1 MFPRTAEGIAA
12 RISARIGADAG
23 QTGSRA
29 HTSGLVSR
37 LRRVSPSAVLVS
49 PWLLGAIV
57 VAGAVLRV
65 AQYVSDRALWADEA
79 YLALNLLN
87 RPALELTEPLDF
99 NQTAPAPFLLLE
111 KLAITTAGASEYAV
125 RFVPLVC
132 GIASVGVFALLAR
145 RLLHPAAAPLALL
158 LFTVADGLIYF
169 SSELKPYAVD
179 VLATVALL
187 AAGNSLLARRSSAT
201 RRKTILVTAILAVLV
216 LASYAALFV
225 VAGVV
230 LSLVLDVLWHRDR
243 QRARRLGPVLA
254 TSVIAAAAATL
265 LALRQT
271 AGVTG
276 GRSVLDPS
284 WVSELGSAIASSLAY
299 SPGALTTKLA
309 AGVAAAGFIR
319 IALADPRRGLLLGS
333 PFAFAMIAVFLNQY
347 PLFARTVLFLVPLVA
362 LFVAEGVA
370 AVTLLF
376 RGRARIVVAVTL
388 TLLVSIAP
396 VASASTHLW
405 NPRTH
410 EELKT
415 VLRSVAQNWR
425 SGDTLYLHWGSQ
437 YAFRYYAECECFN
450 NSGSRSLRKMWPFD
464 ERRSES
470 ELGPA
475 IVPRSSTLVV
485 GGYEPNPL
493 RYVAQ
498 IRPLER
504 HGRVWVVFSH
514 LANAD
519 EATFMKSVLPHL
531 LERRGTTQVRFEAPG
546 AGAYLLDVD
555 RRP

>member
-1 MFPRTAEGIAA
+1 MLPRTAERIAA

-23 QTGSRA
+23 QSGSHA
-29 HTSGLVSR
+29 STSARVSR
-37 LRRVSPSAVLVS
+37 LRSVSPSAVLVS
-49 PWLLGAIV
+49 PWLLGAIAA
-57 VAGAVLRV
+57 AGAVLRV

-87 RPALELTEPLDF
+87 RSALELTEPLDF
-99 NQTAPAPFLLLE
+99 NQAAPPLFLLLE
-111 KLAITTAGASEYAV
+111 KLAIITAGASEYAV

-158 LFTVADGLIYF
+158 LFTAADGLIYF
-169 SSELKPYAVD
+169 SSELKPYSVD
-179 VLATVALL
+179 VFATVALL
-187 AAGNSLLARRSSAT
+187 AAGDSLLARRASAT
-201 RRKTILVTAILAVLV
+201 RNTILVTAILAVLV

-230 LSLVLDVLWHRDR
+230 LSLVLDVLWLRDR

-254 TSVIAAAAATL
+254 MSAIAAAAAIL
-265 LALRQT
+265 LVLRQT
-271 AGVTG
+271 TGVTG
-276 GRSVLDPS
+276 DRSVLDPY
-284 WVSELGSAIASSLAY
+284 WVSELASAIASSLAY
-299 SPGALTTKLA
+299 SLGALTTKFA

-347 PLFARTVLFLVPLVA
+347 PLFVRTMLFLVPLLA
-362 LFVAEGVA
+362 LFLAEGVA
-370 AVTLLF
+370 ALTLLF

-405 NPRTH
+405 SPRTH

-437 YAFRYYAECECFN
+437 YAFRYYAECECFHT
-450 NSGSRSLRKMWPFD
+450 SGSRSLRKMWPFHA
-464 ERRSES
+464 RRSES

-475 IVPRSSTLVV
+475 IVPRSPSVV
-485 GGYEPNPL
+485 LGDYEPDPL

-504 HGRVWVVFSH
+504 RGRVWVVFSH

-531 LERRGTTQVRFEAPG
+531 LKRRGTTQVRFEAPG
-546 AGAYLLDVD
+546 AGAYLLDTG

>member
-1 MFPRTAEGIAA
+1 MLARTAERVAA

-23 QTGSRA
+23 QKGSRA
-29 HTSGLVSR
+29 HAPARVSR
-37 LRRVSPSAVLVS
+37 LRSVSPSAVLVS

-57 VAGAVLRV
+57 AAGAALRV

-79 YLALNLLN
+79 YLALNLLD
-87 RPALELTEPLDF
+87 RSALELAEPLDF
-99 NQTAPAPFLLLE
+99 NQAAPPLFLLLE
-111 KLAITTAGASEYAV
+111 KLVITTAGASEYAV

-158 LFTVADGLIYF
+158 LFTAADGLIYF
-169 SSELKPYAVD
+169 SSELKPYSVD

-187 AAGNSLLARRSSAT
+187 AAGDSLLASRASAT
-201 RRKTILVTAILAVLV
+201 RNTILVTGILAVLV

-230 LSLVLDVLWHRDR
+230 LSLILDVLWHRDR

-254 TSVIAAAAATL
+254 TSAIAAAAATL
-265 LALRQT
+265 LVLRQT

-276 GRSVLDPS
+276 DRSVLDPY
-284 WVSELGSAIASSLAY
+284 WVSELASAIASSLAY

-347 PLFARTVLFLVPLVA
+347 PLFVRTVLFLVPLLA
-362 LFVAEGVA
+362 LFLAEGVA
-370 AVTLLF
+370 ALTLLF
-376 RGRARIVVAVTL
+376 RGRARIVVAVSL

-396 VASASTHLW
+396 VASAGTHLW

-410 EELKT
+410 EELKP
-415 VLRSVAQNWR
+415 VLRSVAENWR

-437 YAFRYYAECECFN
+437 YAFRYYAECECFHT
-450 NSGSRSLRKMWPFD
+450 SGSLRKMWPFHA
-464 ERRSES
+464 RRSES

-475 IVPRSSTLVV
+475 IVPGSPSVV
-485 GGYEPNPL
+485 LGDYEPDPL

-504 HGRVWVVFSH
+504 RGRVWVVFSH

-531 LERRGTTQVRFEAPG
+531 LKRRGTTQVRFEAPG

>member
-1 MFPRTAEGIAA
+1 MLPRTAERIAA

-23 QTGSRA
+23 QSGSHA
-29 HTSGLVSR
+29 STSARVSR
-37 LRRVSPSAVLVS
+37 LRSVSPSAVLVS
-49 PWLLGAIV
+49 PWLLGAIAA
-57 VAGAVLRV
+57 AGAVLRV

-87 RPALELTEPLDF
+87 RSALELTQPLDF
-99 NQTAPAPFLLLE
+99 NQAAPPLFLLLE
-111 KLAITTAGASEYAV
+111 KLAIITAGASEYAV

-158 LFTVADGLIYF
+158 LFTAADGLIYF
-169 SSELKPYAVD
+169 SSELKPYSVD
-179 VLATVALL
+179 VFATVALL
-187 AAGNSLLARRSSAT
+187 AAGDSLLARRASAT
-201 RRKTILVTAILAVLV
+201 RNTILVTAILAVLV

-230 LSLVLDVLWHRDR
+230 LSLVLDVLWLRDR

-254 TSVIAAAAATL
+254 MSAIAAAAAIL
-265 LALRQT
+265 LVLRQT
-271 AGVTG
+271 TGVTG
-276 GRSVLDPS
+276 DRSVLDPY
-284 WVSELGSAIASSLAY
+284 WVSELASAIASSLAY
-299 SPGALTTKLA
+299 SLGALTTKFA

-347 PLFARTVLFLVPLVA
+347 PLFVRTMLFLVPLLA
-362 LFVAEGVA
+362 LFLAEGVA
-370 AVTLLF
+370 ALTLLF

-405 NPRTH
+405 SPRTH

-437 YAFRYYAECECFN
+437 YAFRYYAECECFHT
-450 NSGSRSLRKMWPFD
+450 SGSRSLRKMWPFHA
-464 ERRSES
+464 RRSES

-475 IVPRSSTLVV
+475 IVPRSPSVV
-485 GGYEPNPL
+485 LGDYEPDPL

-504 HGRVWVVFSH
+504 RGRVWVVFSH

-531 LERRGTTQVRFEAPG
+531 LKRRGTTQVRFEAPG
-546 AGAYLLDVD
+546 AGAYLLDTG